1 MSSIDFTDLKE
12 LVEINSWTMNKQ
24 GVDRHGE
31 KMKIWMM
38 MLGFQSETF
47 ERKEIGNHLLF
58 CSPNIK
64 DQPRLLLI
72 GHLDTVF
79 PPGIF
84 EGFKEDEH
92 WVYGPGT
99 CDMKGGNFV
108 ALSALRNIMK
118 ASGKISNIDFFM
130 VSDEETGSDDS
141 KLITRQLA
149 KNYQA
154 CLDFESAGPDHEVV
168 NGRKGVA
175 TYCIELQGV
184 AAHAGN
190 NYLQG
195 RDANLAAAKLLILLT
210 ELSNIA
216 DGTTVN
222 VGKISGGT
230 STNTISPNATL
241 MVEARF
247 TQESEQQR
255 VLSAI
260 PSAIELHGIEGVTGQ
275 LSGGLQRDV
284 MTPSLEQQQLIDQ
297 LGSIIGYPL
306 KTEQRGGVSD
316 ANITSGAGVP
326 TLDGFGPYGDG
337 DHTEFERASKS
348 SFVRRITEVTAIL
361 QHFNQGSLP
370 TLEPI

>member
-1 MSSIDFTDLKE
+1 MSCIDFTDLKE
-12 LVEINSWTMNKQ
+12 LVEINSWTMNKE
-24 GVDRHGE
+24 GVDRLGA
-31 KMKIWMM
+31 KMSNWMM
-38 MLGFQSETF
+38 MLGFQSEVF

-58 CSPNIK
+58 CSPTVK
-64 DQPRLLLI
+64 GQPRLLLM

-79 PPGIF
+79 PPGVF
-84 EGFKEDEH
+84 EGFSEDEH

-118 ASGKISNIDFFM
+118 ESGKICNIDFFM

-141 KLITRQLA
+141 KHITRQLA

-210 ELSNIA
+210 EQSNI
-216 DGTTVN
+216 DEGTTVN
-222 VGKISGGT
+222 VGIINGGT

-247 TQESEQQR
+247 TQASEQQR
-255 VLSAI
+255 VLSTI
-260 PSAIELHGIEGVTGQ
+260 PFAVEQHGVEGVTGK

-284 MTPSLEQQQLIDQ
+284 MTPSPEQDQ
-297 LGSIIGYPL
+297 LVDLLGKVIGYPL

-316 ANITSGAGVP
+316 ANITSGASLP

-337 DHTEFERASKS
+337 DHTEFERASKR
-348 SFVRRITEVTAIL
+348 SFNRRITEVTAIL
-361 QHFNQGSLP
+361 QHFSQGCSSTFESL
-370 TLEPI
+370 

>member
-1 MSSIDFTDLKE
+1 MDCIDFTDLKE
-12 LVEINSWTMNKQ
+12 IVEINSWTNNKN
-24 GVDRHGE
+24 GVDYHGG
-31 KMKIWMM
+31 KMKLWMK
-38 MLGFQSETF
+38 MLGFECEVF
-47 ERKEIGNHLLF
+47 ERKEVGNHLLF
-58 CSPNIK
+58 CSPTVK
-64 DQPRLLLI
+64 GQPRLLLM

-84 EGFKEDEH
+84 EGFREDEF

-108 ALSALRNIMK
+108 ALSALRNIK
-118 ASGKISNIDFFM
+118 KECGEIRNIDFLM

-154 CLDFESAGPDHEVV
+154 CLDFEAAGADHEVV

-210 ELSNIA
+210 ELSNIYE
-216 DGTTVN
+216 GTTVN
-222 VGKISGGT
+222 VGKINGGT
-230 STNTISPNATL
+230 STNTISPKATL

-247 TQESEQQR
+247 TQVIEQQR

-260 PSAIELHGIEGVTGQ
+260 PFMVENHGIEGVTAN

-284 MTPSLEQQQLIDQ
+284 MTPSPEQQQLLDL
-297 LGSIIGYPL
+297 LGQIIGYPL

-316 ANITSGAGVP
+316 ANVTSGAGLP

-348 SFVRRITEVTAIL
+348 SFIRRITEVTAIL
-361 QHFNQGSLP
+361 RHFNQGS
-370 TLEPI
+370 

>member
-1 MSSIDFTDLKE
+1 MSAINFTDLKE
-12 LVEINSWTMNKQ
+12 LVEINSFTGNKV
-24 GVDRHGE
+24 GVDRHGL
-31 KMKIWMM
+31 KMQAWMKS
-38 MLGFQSETF
+38 LGFKVEVF
-47 ERKEIGNHLLF
+47 ERTEIGNHLLF
-58 CSPNIK
+58 CSPTVKNK
-64 DQPRLLLI
+64 PRLLLM

-79 PPGIF
+79 PPGVF
-84 EGFKEDEH
+84 EGFKEDEN
-92 WVYGPGT
+92 WIYGPGT

-118 ASGKISNIDFFM
+118 ESGEIHNIDFFM

-141 KLITRQLA
+141 KLITRHLA

-154 CLDFESAGPDHEVV
+154 CLDFESAGSDHEVV

-175 TYCIELQGV
+175 TYCIELKGV

-210 ELSNIA
+210 ELSHIA
-216 DGTTVN
+216 EGTTVN
-222 VGKISGGT
+222 VGKINGGI

-247 TQESEQQR
+247 TQMSEQQR
-255 VLSAI
+255 ILAAI
-260 PSAIELHGIEGVTGQ
+260 TNTIELHGVEGVTSSI
-275 LSGGLQRDV
+275 SGGLQRDV
-284 MTPSLEQQQLIDQ
+284 MTPSPEQQQLIE
-297 LGSIIGYPL
+297 LISNIIGYPL

-316 ANITSGAGVP
+316 ANITSGAGLP

-337 DHTEFERASKS
+337 DHTKFERASKS
-348 SFVRRITEVTAIL
+348 SFSRRITEVTAIFR
-361 QHFNQGSLP
+361 HFNQAA
-370 TLEPI
+370 T

>member
-1 MSSIDFTDLKE
+1 MDCIDFTDLKE
-12 LVEINSWTMNKQ
+12 IVEINSWTNNKS
-24 GVDRHGE
+24 GVDCHGE
-31 KMKIWMM
+31 KMKVWMK
-38 MLGFQSETF
+38 MLGFECEVF
-47 ERKEIGNHLLF
+47 ERKEVGNHLLF
-58 CSPNIK
+58 CSPTEK
-64 DQPRLLLI
+64 DQPRLLLM

-84 EGFKEDEH
+84 EGFREDEH
-92 WVYGPGT
+92 WIYGPGT

-108 ALSALRNIMK
+108 ALSALRNIK
-118 ASGKISNIDFFM
+118 RECGEIRNIDFLM

-154 CLDFESAGPDHEVV
+154 CLDFEAAGADHEVV
-168 NGRKGVA
+168 NGHKGVA
-175 TYCIELQGV
+175 TYGIELQGV

-210 ELSNIA
+210 ELSNISE
-216 DGTTVN
+216 GTTVN
-222 VGKISGGT
+222 VGKINGGT
-230 STNTISPNATL
+230 STNTISPKATL

-247 TQESEQQR
+247 TQAIEQQR

-260 PSAIELHGIEGVTGQ
+260 PFMVENHGIEGVTAN

-284 MTPSLEQQQLIDQ
+284 MTPSPEQQQLLDL
-297 LGSIIGYPL
+297 LGKIVGYPL

-316 ANITSGAGVP
+316 ANVTSGAGLP

-348 SFVRRITEVTAIL
+348 SFIRRITEVTAIL
-361 QHFNQGSLP
+361 RHFNQGS
-370 TLEPI
+370 